1 MRISDWS
8 SDVCSSDLRTV
19 SEGLGMRWSFMGPF
33 ETIDLNAPGGVADY
47 AERLGPLYHSIAMDR
62 RHPAQWQH
70 DLIERVAAER
80 RQPLT
85 LEALANRSAW
95 QNKIRLNTAQQW
107 TTNQK
112 DEREEYR

>member
-8 SDVCSSDLRTV
+8 SDVCSSDL
-19 SEGLGMRWSFMGPF
+19 FMGPF

-62 RHPAQWQH
+62 RHPAQWQP

-80 RQPLT
+80 RQALPL
-85 LEALANRSAW
+85 EDLASRCDWRDKMLMMLAAH
-95 QNKIRLNTAQQW
+95 RTM
-107 TTNQK
+107 NQ
-112 DEREEYR
+112 